1 MKLFTKGLL
10 LIGVPTLFELMLI
23 GFLFKAERDAADADF
38 WADHTKQVITTAAD
52 IVEPLLR
59 EDAALRNAALGDDR
73 SAIGDERFWQTLDE
87 RVSRLEDL
95 VSDNPR
101 QVERV
106 RTIRQDIAG
115 YHTWDRRILEAVDA
129 KNHDLAIDRMRE
141 QNFRNAFSDLQKTLA
156 DFLTVERGFDQ
167 HRVVMAAQARW
178 QMRWSL
184 VIAGI
189 GSLLA
194 GGMAAYLFSRSIGTR
209 LATLEANA
217 RRLADGAPL
226 DAPVAGNDEIA
237 NLDNVLHQSAHRL
250 AAADLAQADLQKA
263 LEERANDLAQ
273 ANEHLRQQTQE
284 NEMFIYSVSHDLR
297 SPLVNLQGFGKEL
310 RLVCDDIRRDIA
322 SAEMPQAK
330 KDAILALIDR
340 DMAEALNFLQT
351 AVGRAAGIIDA
362 LLRLSRA
369 GRVEYR
375 NERIDPEKIVQR
387 VVDAMR
393 GTIKERGV
401 TVRVHPMPPAA
412 GDATAIDQIFGNLIG
427 NAVNYLDP
435 QRPGEI
441 DIGAL
446 PATPSAASNAD
457 LSAPALITYYVKD
470 NGLGIPAAYMDKMFR
485 AFQRL
490 HGNIAKGEGIGLALV
505 RRVVERHNGR
515 VWVES
520 QEGTGTTFFV
530 SLPAWTE
537 APAASSETPS
547 TEPA

>member
-1 MKLFTKGLL
+1 
-10 LIGVPTLFELMLI
+10 
-23 GFLFKAERDAADADF
+23 
-38 WADHTKQVITTAAD
+38 
-52 IVEPLLR
+52 
-59 EDAALRNAALGDDR
+59 
-73 SAIGDERFWQTLDE
+73 
-87 RVSRLEDL
+87 
-95 VSDNPR
+95 
-101 QVERV
+101 
-106 RTIRQDIAG
+106 
-115 YHTWDRRILEAVDA
+115 
-129 KNHDLAIDRMRE
+129 
-141 QNFRNAFSDLQKTLA
+141 
-156 DFLTVERGFDQ
+156 
-167 HRVVMAAQARW
+167 
-178 QMRWSL
+178 
-184 VIAGI
+184 
-189 GSLLA
+189 
-194 GGMAAYLFSRSIGTR
+194 
-209 LATLEANA
+209 
-217 RRLADGAPL
+217 
-226 DAPVAGNDEIA
+226 
-237 NLDNVLHQSAHRL
+237 
-250 AAADLAQADLQKA
+250 
-263 LEERANDLAQ
+263 
-273 ANEHLRQQTQE
+273 
-284 NEMFIYSVSHDLR
+284 
-297 SPLVNLQGFGKEL
+297 
-310 RLVCDDIRRDIA
+310 
-322 SAEMPQAK
+322 
-330 KDAILALIDR
+330 
-340 DMAEALNFLQT
+340 MAEALNFLQT

-375 NERIDPEKIVQR
+375 NERVDPEKIVQR

-435 QRPGEI
+435 QRSGEI

-446 PATPSAASNAD
+446 PASPPATPNPD
-457 LSAPALITYYVKD
+457 PSAPALITYYVKD

-537 APAASSETPS
+537 APAASPETPS